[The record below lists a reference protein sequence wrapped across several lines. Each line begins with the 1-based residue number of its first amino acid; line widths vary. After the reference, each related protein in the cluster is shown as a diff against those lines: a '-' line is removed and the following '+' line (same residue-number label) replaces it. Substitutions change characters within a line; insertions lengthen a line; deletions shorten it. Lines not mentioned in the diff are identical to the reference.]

1 MFILVLVHL
10 LPSWYI
16 LQTFGPA
23 FVAIKSIPSVNISP
37 AHKIDMAMLRACMSA
52 AS

>member
-1 MFILVLVHL
+1 MFI

-37 AHKIDMAMLRACMSA
+37 AHKIDMAMLRACICPQPA
-52 AS
+52 DLNF